1 MHSLWRNDRVYG
13 DTYVNYFELIISLY
27 VCELTLYLSQKSKKQ
42 CIHEKRHHMV
52 LHKYAK
58 IRPSKKKKDNS
69 LHKVCALGTHYDPE
83 AGIIQTS
90 PVGSESGS
98 EAEQVPQPVMPV
110 VLFSV

>member
-27 VCELTLYLSQKSKKQ
+27 VCELTLYLSRKSKKQ

-58 IRPSKKKKDNS
+58 IRPFKKKKTIACIKSVLLGHTMTRKQESSRQALWVLSQARRLSKCLS
-69 LHKVCALGTHYDPE
+69 L
-83 AGIIQTS
+83 
-90 PVGSESGS
+90 
-98 EAEQVPQPVMPV
+98 
-110 VLFSV
+110 